1 MSVRLGG
8 TGARRQRLGRGTQ
21 ERKGLGDR
29 RTVAASPAPATA
41 LADGAAGPRFR
52 RMILHER
59 PNQLAA
65 DSAARCA
72 ESASIPP
79 TCAGRRAGSLQFQPA
94 RGRTPIAVTLT
105 SARMSP
111 LRPWNAHDQAEPEGV
126 VAGTRQ
132 ATAPTRCSHAL
143 PDLAIAAAPVHPQRA
158 LPRARGVHGR
168 EPVIR
173 PIRSLP
179 VRRPLRGVAV
189 YVVQTPSVPLL
200 LSDRIRHALAV
211 GRMPREIG
219 LARHA
224 LRRVDGGG
232 YRCFGRAGRRGRIPG
247 VRTELT
253 AVPKSAHAP
262 NFPSVVGIHP

>member
-41 LADGAAGPRFR
+41 LADGAADPRFR

-179 VRRPLRGVAV
+179 VRRPLRGVARV
-189 YVVQTPSVPLL
+189 CRADPKRSPASVRPDKARLGCRANAARNRLGAASPPPRRWRGVPLL
-200 LSDRIRHALAV
+200 WASRS
-211 GRMPREIG
+211 
-219 LARHA
+219 
-224 LRRVDGGG
+224 
-232 YRCFGRAGRRGRIPG
+232 AGPHSG
-247 VRTELT
+247 
-253 AVPKSAHAP
+253 SAD
-262 NFPSVVGIHP
+262 